1 MPLLI
6 MIVSVEKVG
15 VGVGPWGTTVTAR
28 LFLIND
34 ATRFA
39 QWSLET
45 DKPIIELMADWMIE
59 EDQQESHMQGRDIFF
74 LEGMLPCGHYGGMDC
89 TGRTHT

>member
-1 MPLLI
+1 MRYRAPLLDPDRGSGNGLAQLGGHF
-6 MIVSVEKVG
+6 SVL
-15 VGVGPWGTTVTAR
+15 TYQQLA
-28 LFLIND
+28 
-34 ATRFA
+34 RFA